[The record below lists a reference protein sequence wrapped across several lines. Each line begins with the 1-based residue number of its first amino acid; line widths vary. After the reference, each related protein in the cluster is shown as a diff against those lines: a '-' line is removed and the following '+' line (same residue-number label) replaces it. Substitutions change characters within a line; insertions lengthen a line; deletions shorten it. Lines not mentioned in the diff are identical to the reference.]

1 MDEKAFLE
9 MVAYDLLDMALN
21 NEADFSHVPSVMQ
34 FIVDYTGGTNEQ
46 E

>member
-1 MDEKAFLE
+1 MEEKEFLAI
-9 MVAYDLLDMALN
+9 VAGDLLDMALN
-21 NEADFSHVPSVMQ
+21 NEADFSHIPSVMQ